1 MANYRVISSDNHVFE
16 LPDLW
21 TSRAKPAFKDRV
33 PQLVREYDGDWW
45 YCDGHRV
52 IGLSPGAQTGMR
64 FEAPEKMVR
73 TTTFDR
79 VRRGGYVP
87 EEHLKDM
94 DADGVD
100 VSIVYPTVGLLLY
113 SIPDSGFLSEIFR
126 GYNDWLA
133 EFSAAEPKRLKGIA
147 MINVDDVQE
156 GVAELQRCARMGL
169 AGGMITVY
177 PPRGR
182 DTTVPCTSRCGRR
195 PRISI
200 FRSACTSRPT
210 DRAPGRILRL
220 RTATG
225 SAFLPGQRRSLG
237 ADVAQRHDLQ
247 RRLRALSET
256 QGGTVEHELSG
267 FPLPGPHRLHVHPTG
282 PAGALSVQSGHAAQR
297 LFPPQRVRRLPGRRH
312 GNSRPPHHRCRQ
324 PPLGLGLPPCRVHF
338 PAEPADH
345 RGGSGRLHR
354 RGEGQDRRRQRCPD
368 LPSQPGSGVSPVAGR
383 RRRRVLPCPGPSV
396 LP

>member
-16 LPDLW
+16 SPDLW

-113 SIPDSGFLSEIFR
+113 SVPDSAFLSEIFR

-156 GVAELQRCARMGL
+156 GVAELQL
-169 AGGMITVY
+169 
-177 PPRGR
+177 RGR
-182 DTTVPCTSRCGRR
+182 IAS
-195 PRISI
+195 
-200 FRSACTSRPT
+200 PT
-210 DRAPGRILRL
+210 D
-220 RTATG
+220 G
-225 SAFLPGQRRSLG
+225 S
-237 ADVAQRHDLQ
+237 
-247 RRLRALSET
+247 
-256 QGGTVEHELSG
+256 
-267 FPLPGPHRLHVHPTG
+267 
-282 PAGALSVQSGHAAQR
+282 
-297 LFPPQRVRRLPGRRH
+297 
-312 GNSRPPHHRCRQ
+312 
-324 PPLGLGLPPCRVHF
+324 
-338 PAEPADH
+338 
-345 RGGSGRLHR
+345 
-354 RGEGQDRRRQRCPD
+354 
-368 LPSQPGSGVSPVAGR
+368 
-383 RRRRVLPCPGPSV
+383 RVLG
-396 LP
+396 

>member
-16 LPDLW
+16 SPELW

-45 YCDGHRV
+45 FCDGHRV

-113 SIPDSGFLSEIFR
+113 SVPDSALLSEIFR

-133 EFSAAEPKRLKGIA
+133 EFSAAVPKRLKGIA

-156 GVAELQRCARMGL
+156 GIKELERCARMGL

-177 PPRGR
+177 PPEGKGYDNPMYEPLWAAAQDMDIPIGMHIATNRPGPGQDFALEDR
-182 DTTVPCTSRCGRR
+182 NRVRNSFLANADHWVRMSLSDMIFSGVFERYPPWSTNSPGSPTSWTASTTRTPNGSSKSAIGLRR
-195 PRISI
+195 PCCPATIS
-200 FRSACTSRPT
+200 
-210 DRAPGRILRL
+210 
-220 RTATG
+220 TATC
-225 SAFLPGQRRSLG
+225 
-237 ADVAQRHDLQ
+237 
-247 RRLRALSET
+247 LRASRKMPRAYAT
-256 QGGTVEHELSG
+256 ATSSVSTISSG
-267 FPLPGPHRLHVHPTG
+267 ARITPMSSPPSPG
-282 PAGALSVQSGHAAQR
+282 AGKLLR
-297 LFPPQRVRRLPGRRH
+297 MF
-312 GNSRPPHHRCRQ
+312 
-324 PPLGLGLPPCRVHF
+324 
-338 PAEPADH
+338 
-345 RGGSGRLHR
+345 
-354 RGEGQDRRRQRCPD
+354 
-368 LPSQPGSGVSPVAGR
+368 
-383 RRRRVLPCPGPSV
+383 
-396 LP
+396 

>member
-1 MANYRVISSDNHVFE
+1 MTNYRVISSDNHVFE
-16 LPDLW
+16 APDLW
-21 TSRAKPAFKDRV
+21 TSRAKPAFKERV

-113 SIPDSGFLSEIFR
+113 SVPDSALLSEIFR

-156 GVAELQRCARMGL
+156 GIKELERCAKMGL
-169 AGGMITVY
+169 AGGMVTVY
-177 PPRGR
+177 PPEGKGY
-182 DTTVPCTSRCGRR
+182 DNPMYEPLWAAAQDLDIPIGMH
-195 PRISI
+195 I
-200 FRSACTSRPT
+200 RPT
-210 DRAPGRILRL
+210 GRAQGRILRS
-220 RTATG
+220 RTATA
-225 SAFLPGQRRSLG
+225 SATPSWPTPTIGYG
-237 ADVAQRHDLQ
+237 C
-247 RRLRALSET
+247 LSAT
-256 QGGTVEHELSG
+256 
-267 FPLPGPHRLHVHPTG
+267 
-282 PAGALSVQSGHAAQR
+282 
-297 LFPPQRVRRLPGRRH
+297 
-312 GNSRPPHHRCRQ
+312 
-324 PPLGLGLPPCRVHF
+324 
-338 PAEPADH
+338 
-345 RGGSGRLHR
+345 
-354 RGEGQDRRRQRCPD
+354 
-368 LPSQPGSGVSPVAGR
+368 
-383 RRRRVLPCPGPSV
+383 
-396 LP
+396 